1 MHFWWS
7 CRSSNG
13 DVLSEVDQY
22 TTSGNIEIFHHYA
35 TNIAKNGMIVRMQLA
50 ILDYNARVTLQ
61 QTDTKDRENG

>member
-13 DVLSEVDQY
+13 DVLREVDRY
-22 TTSGNIEIFHHYA
+22 IISDNIGVFHHYA

-61 QTDTKDRENG
+61 QTDTKDRKNG